1 MRSVPPRKQKDFE
14 GLKRFHSEVTICGAP
29 GGGTYRA
36 REEKPN
42 DFKAGTDPALSK
54 IAPRNPNEHTEIHAM
69 PTNTHPTSRF
79 AAMSAA
85 QVIAAQQKLLAQYAI
100 EDASRR
106 ARNAAILAAL

>member
-1 MRSVPPRKQKDFE
+1 
-14 GLKRFHSEVTICGAP
+14 
-29 GGGTYRA
+29 
-36 REEKPN
+36 
-42 DFKAGTDPALSK
+42 
-54 IAPRNPNEHTEIHAM
+54 M